1 MGLTP
6 GANRIEWVYS
16 SGETTETYYINVNR
30 ASAFDTSTLSSLTL
44 SNSTLDE
51 RGGAL
56 YIYGGSLIPGSDAT
70 SGLTATFTTGTATWV
85 NGTNSGSLTSGV
97 ISQVPVKRG
106 ENTIIITH
114 TAPDTTQ
121 TAYTIYVRRA
131 GQWTGFDIRTPG
143 VTMTPAFTS
152 SVHEYTL
159 TDVPYSVSSLTH
171 IVTHSYEEP
180 GHLSCNRCDWWQ
192 YSSRGEQTMGL
203 TPGANCIEWVY
214 SSGETTETY
223 YFAIN
228 RNSPGSPPTSN
239 CVEPPPTT
247 TTTTTTLPPET
258 TTTTTEP
265 EATTTVPRT
274 TTTVARNTTTVPRT
288 TTTVVDVVPSSG
300 SGASD
305 SGANSTNS
313 PTETSAP
320 LVVSDTPNTTAAPAT
335 TSAPTTTTEPEQV
348 DETTTTNPVVV
359 DVNAPV
365 VPEVEIGSAVATI
378 DGKEVEVKIKTN
390 GNKITFSVGGVSG
403 ELDASSL
410 DGSQIQLDA
419 NSNLVLAPGDE
430 VYVNL
435 AGFGSDTPVE
445 VWMFS
450 IPVKV
455 KDLMADAK
463 GTTNGSF
470 STPQGIDAG
479 AHRIVVKGL
488 SPENNEV
495 IIALG
500 VEVTAIGNASLTSKL
515 VLPITAAVVV
525 LFIVALTIRLRRR
538 SKLAI

>member
-1 MGLTP
+1 
-6 GANRIEWVYS
+6 V
-16 SGETTETYYINVNR
+16 
-30 ASAFDTSTLSSLTL
+30 
-44 SNSTLDE
+44 
-51 RGGAL
+51 
-56 YIYGGSLIPGSDAT
+56 
-70 SGLTATFTTGTATWV
+70 
-85 NGTNSGSLTSGV
+85 
-97 ISQVPVKRG
+97 
-106 ENTIIITH
+106 
-114 TAPDTTQ
+114 
-121 TAYTIYVRRA
+121 
-131 GQWTGFDIRTPG
+131 
-143 VTMTPAFTS
+143 
-152 SVHEYTL
+152 
-159 TDVPYSVSSLTH
+159 
-171 IVTHSYEEP
+171 
-180 GHLSCNRCDWWQ
+180 
-192 YSSRGEQTMGL
+192 
-203 TPGANCIEWVY
+203 
-214 SSGETTETY
+214 
-223 YFAIN
+223 
-228 RNSPGSPPTSN
+228 
-239 CVEPPPTT
+239 
-247 TTTTTTLPPET
+247 
-258 TTTTTEP
+258 P

-274 TTTVARNTTTVPRT
+274 TTTVARTTTTVPRT

-305 SGANSTNS
+305 SGINTLI
-313 PTETSAP
+313 PTVETVAP
-320 LVVSDTPNTTAAPAT
+320 SITTPPIVSDTPNTTAAPAT
-335 TSAPTTTTEPEQV
+335 TAAPTTTTEPKQV
-348 DETTTTNPVVV
+348 AEVTTTTPVVV

-419 NSNLVLAPGDE
+419 DSNLVLTPGDA
-430 VYVNL
+430 VSLNL

-500 VEVTAIGNASLTSKL
+500 VEVTAIGNASLTSKM
-515 VLPITAAVVV
+515 VLPITITVVV

-538 SKLAI
+538 SKLDI